1 MSFGNMTTP
10 IAIKKIT
17 YTKDAEGFRIP
28 HEELIASV
36 HAYFEPK
43 NSTEK
48 WINRAVLKEA
58 SALFRFRYIPGKVV
72 DTSMVIDCYGERYN
86 LTSVENVRQK
96 NMYYE
101 AVGKLEVEFGGEDD
115 SENA

>member
-10 IAIKKIT
+10 IKIIKVT
-17 YTKDAEGFRIP
+17 YDKDAEGFRIP
-28 HEELIASV
+28 HEELIAAV

-48 WINRAVLKEA
+48 WKNRAVLQNA
-58 SALFRFRYIPGKVV
+58 SALFRFRYIPNKVI
-72 DTSMVIDCYGERYN
+72 DTSMVIDCCGERYN
-86 LTSVENVRQK
+86 LESVENVRQK

-101 AVGKLEVEFGGEDD
+101 VVGRLEVDD
-115 SENA
+115 SSGENES